1 MKKETGQMEWG
12 KETLAQDR
20 QEERDALS
28 GCRIKADGSGFK
40 GTMTTICEVDGN
52 GLMTKAGHLTGL
64 TYKLELLMRVSEDA
78 RRTKH
83 FL

>member
-1 MKKETGQMEWG
+1 
-12 KETLAQDR
+12 
-20 QEERDALS
+20 
-28 GCRIKADGSGFK
+28 
-40 GTMTTICEVDGN
+40 MTTICEVDGN

-83 FL
+83 FLGRKVEAKLIVTLCRGE